1 METRSIAFKCIV
13 DDIHSS
19 ICPSHV
25 RRDVLS
31 VHAHSSIVPKE
42 RSIRD
47 LRQPST
53 RTKLVQSMCFTC
65 QRSMFIIIP
74 TIVYVRKC
82 GGKRTFRLPRSMKV
96 KVVRLSKSHV
106 MILLSLPSPERT
118 PETTA
123 NEMRTRGIKEKHI
136 SSCSTRS
143 HCF

>member
-13 DDIHSS
+13 DAIHSS

-53 RTKLVQSMCFTC
+53 RTKLVQSMFFTC
-65 QRSMFIIIP
+65 QRSMSIIMSSS
-74 TIVYVRKC
+74 
-82 GGKRTFRLPRSMKV
+82 TFENAVESARSG
-96 KVVRLSKSHV
+96 SHG
-106 MILLSLPSPERT
+106 R
-118 PETTA
+118 
-123 NEMRTRGIKEKHI
+123 
-136 SSCSTRS
+136 
-143 HCF
+143 